1 MRINAI
7 GFLAIFLFTGISIHA
22 QEADALLRKVRSKM
36 DQVKD
41 YKAQG
46 SMKTDVSFLKI
57 PVSKVQVLYKSPD
70 RFRVQK
76 DGGVSLLPKGG
87 ISVNLN
93 ALMATGRFMAV
104 PAGES
109 SLGGQTL
116 RVIKMLPLEE
126 GSDVILSTLYIDE
139 KALLIRRA
147 VTTTRDNGTY
157 DMDLQYGRYASL
169 GLPDRVVVSFDTKD
183 YKLPK
188 GVTFEYEAGDKPQEK
203 EGREKNRK
211 GKVEINYTS
220 YQVNLG
226 LTEAAFK

>member
-1 MRINAI
+1 MISAVL
-7 GFLAIFLFTGISIHA
+7 LALVLIPGYPARA
-22 QEADALLRKVRSKM
+22 QDADALLRKVRAKM

-57 PVSKVQVLYKSPD
+57 PVSKVQVLYKNPD

-93 ALMATGRFMAV
+93 ALMATGQFMAV

-109 SLGGQTL
+109 NWGGQSL

-157 DMDLQYGRYASL
+157 DMDMQYGRYASL

-188 GVTFEYEAGDKPQEK
+188 GVTFEYEAGSKPAEK
-203 EGREKNRK
+203 DGREKSRK
-211 GKVEINYTS
+211 GKVEINYAS

-226 LTEAAFK
+226 LTEAAFR